1 MSDELNEL
9 RSDVES
15 LQKIVFKLKNIFS
28 GECVFC
34 EKIVSFD
41 EVRDIRVGE
50 ISCNGCYDKFMC
62 VKCKRVHYTNKQF
75 NCRVCYSS
83 TPSVR
88 MWFMMCDDSHS
99 CSLRTL
105 HNDVGPNK
113 CECGT
118 VECPRHRLYQY
129 DYLHKPHITDKFL
142 GTDKYLRS
150 CSNCRLR
157 MLEPP
162 K

>member
-28 GECVFC
+28 AKCVFY
-34 EKIVSFD
+34 EGIFNFDNVSKID
-41 EVRDIRVGE
+41 CCTEE
-50 ISCNGCYDKFMC
+50 ISCYDRFKC
-62 VKCKRVHYTNKQF
+62 VKCKGVNCTNKQF
-75 NCRVCYSS
+75 NCGLCYGS
-83 TPSVR
+83 TPSLV
-88 MWFMMCDDSHS
+88 MEFMMCYDSHK

-105 HNDVGPNK
+105 HKDVGPNK